1 MPPNAMKIMTMILSL
16 AAFDFFQTEKILNG
30 IFRFK
35 ETSSFSGIFEN
46 AGFTGSNFIIG
57 IGPMFILMVLYI
69 IYLAFRALVL
79 FYCKEE
85 MTYKQDRLS

>member
-1 MPPNAMKIMTMILSL
+1 
-16 AAFDFFQTEKILNG
+16 
-30 IFRFK
+30 
-35 ETSSFSGIFEN
+35 
-46 AGFTGSNFIIG
+46 
-57 IGPMFILMVLYI
+57 MFILMVLYI